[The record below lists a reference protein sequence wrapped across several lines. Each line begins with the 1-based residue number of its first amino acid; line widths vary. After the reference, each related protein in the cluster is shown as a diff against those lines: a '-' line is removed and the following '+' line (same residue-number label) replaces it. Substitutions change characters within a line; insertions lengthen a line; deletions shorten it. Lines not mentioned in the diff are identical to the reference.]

1 MSNVTAEQKKEV
13 KGRGFLPSRDGE
25 HFAARI
31 ITVNGVINASQAK
44 KKLQKLLKN
53 SETVS

>member
-44 KKLQKLLKN
+44 KLQKLLKN
-53 SETVS
+53 SEMVN

>member
-44 KKLQKLLKN
+44 KN
-53 SETVS
+53 CRSC

>member
-1 MSNVTAEQKKEV
+1 MLQQNKV

-25 HFAARI
+25 HFATRI

-44 KKLQKLLKN
+44 NCRSAEN